1 MDNPEKLAIQDKRQ
15 RQTKPKHNTLCVRH
29 HYSQQ
34 NTTHYVLDT
43 TIHNKTKQNT
53 THYVLDTTIHN
64 KTKQN
69 IKKDMSSPTSNWR

>member
-34 NTTHYVLDT
+34 N
-43 TIHNKTKQNT
+43 KTKHNTLCVRHHYSQQNT

-64 KTKQN
+64 KTKH
-69 IKKDMSSPTSNWR
+69 IMC